1 MSSNDASSAVTYT
14 SISSETRSWSI
25 STKDPYEEAARQAL
39 EQASPPPSPAYVPD
53 PVELED
59 HVPVL
64 YPADGGDDDD
74 DNESSD
80 DDDDDD
86 DDDVEDDE
94 EEEEH
99 LAPAESTAVSSP
111 TIDHIPIPFPSEEE
125 VARLLALP
133 TPPPSP
139 LTPLSSPLPQI
150 PPPPT
155 SPTYAQATLS
165 CREAMRATPSLIP
178 SPQVCLPPSPLPPMS
193 SLLPPFF
200 LPSPIRPPHT
210 RVAMAQMRVAAPS
223 SHHSL
228 LPSHTPP
235 LLPIPL
241 PAPSTSHRANIPE
254 ADMPPRKRLLLT
266 TLYLDTSI
274 RSTERTNMAAIEVVN
289 LRDAHDDRA
298 AVRAEIEILRKEM
311 LAYER
316 QSSETHHA
324 LARFE
329 SQNRAL
335 VGMDC
340 SDRDSGVSPRVA
352 VSGHR

>member
-1 MSSNDASSAVTYT
+1 MFQNPIRYLT
-14 SISSETRSWSI
+14 
-25 STKDPYEEAARQAL
+25 Q
-39 EQASPPPSPAYVPD
+39 
-53 PVELED
+53 
-59 HVPVL
+59 
-64 YPADGGDDDD
+64 
-74 DNESSD
+74 
-80 DDDDDD
+80 
-86 DDDVEDDE
+86 
-94 EEEEH
+94 
-99 LAPAESTAVSSP
+99 
-111 TIDHIPIPFPSEEE
+111 IPIPFPSEEE

-289 LRDAHDDRA
+289 LRDAHDDRV

-335 VGMDC
+335 EARIAVIETQAYRHEWQRQDADDHATRAIMRIQELEAGA
-340 SDRDSGVSPRVA
+340 RVDTLEETG
-352 VSGHR
+352 SSS